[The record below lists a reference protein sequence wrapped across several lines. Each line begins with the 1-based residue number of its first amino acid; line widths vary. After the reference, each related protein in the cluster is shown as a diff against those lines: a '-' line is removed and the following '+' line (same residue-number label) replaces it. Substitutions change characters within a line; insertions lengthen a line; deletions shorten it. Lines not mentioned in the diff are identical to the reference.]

1 MKNKLKLKNDT
12 HNQKTRISDLQ
23 QKTCIF
29 QNLFLRYWKNIHW
42 TLCHDIST
50 MEKDLVIF
58 QTIV

>member
-29 QNLFLRYWKNIHW
+29 QNLFLRY
-42 TLCHDIST
+42 
-50 MEKDLVIF
+50 
-58 QTIV
+58 